1 MRNALITIVCGVF
14 LSGFSCADTLYLD
27 FGDSA
32 MTTTVGGWNNITS
45 TGAGTLSGSLVDST
59 GAQTTVAR

>member
-1 MRNALITIVCGVF
+1 V
-14 LSGFSCADTLYLD
+14 LSGFCFAQTLYVD
-27 FGDSA
+27 FGDPA
-32 MTTTVGGWNNITS
+32 MTSTVGGWNNITS